1 MGRIATLV
9 IGGLLGAGVMA
20 VTAKKTGSETRGEI
34 KGLITDMKET
44 ASRANAEG
52 GAGAVANEFINK
64 GKEAAS
70 DAVANGQA
78 TVASATAKIQDAA
91 ADMTDSTD
99 ADDLKRKIDEAR
111 ARIVDRMA
119 SNAAGNTSAAAAA
132 GAQEAVIESV
142 EDVSAG
148 SAAGSGAAGAAT
160 TATSD
165 AATSTAAPTM
175 DPMNGS
181 NAHAAGPGAGSAPT
195 V

>member
-1 MGRIATLV
+1 
-9 IGGLLGAGVMA
+9 
-20 VTAKKTGSETRGEI
+20 
-34 KGLITDMKET
+34 MKET

-119 SNAAGNTSAAAAA
+119 SNAAGNTSAAAGA

-165 AATSTAAPTM
+165 AATSTTAPTM

-195 V
+195 A